1 MFGLDILITDRATMK
16 QILQNTVTALLISG
30 LFTPVFGESARVAGL
45 LDQLAA
51 PDLETWQTVEA
62 EIVTAW
68 RESGSDAIDLLLA
81 RGMTAMGDNDIAAAV
96 DHFSAAID
104 HAPDFAEAYNM
115 RADAFIRQERLGLA
129 MDDLAQVLSR
139 EPRHFD
145 AMIKMVFILE
155 QTGEN
160 ARALA
165 VIREIHSIHPHRG
178 DVKIALERLE
188 KVTEG
193 QKT

>member
-1 MFGLDILITDRATMK
+1 MCRLDILIMDRATMK
-16 QILQNTVTALLISG
+16 QILQNTVAALLISG
-30 LFTPVFGESARVAGL
+30 LFTPVIGEDARVTDL
-45 LDQLAA
+45 LDQLAQ
-51 PDLETWQTVEA
+51 PDLEQWETVESQIIA
-62 EIVTAW
+62 TW

-81 RGMTAMGDNDIAAAV
+81 RGITALDDNNLVVAV
-96 DHFSAAID
+96 NHFSAAID

-129 MDDLAQVLSR
+129 MDDLSQVLSR

-145 AMIKMVFILE
+145 AMVKMVFILE

-188 KVTEG
+188 KVAEG